1 MRSAVVFGILA
12 VLGSPWS
19 ASAESPSAKP
29 PSPPPI
35 EAYGKLPAITDVSL
49 SPAGDKM
56 VSISEVGGERYI
68 LLRAVTGAN
77 LFAIPIQD
85 RKVRNI
91 SWVDNS
97 HILVDVSQTD
107 HWYFDTNNSEFWS
120 TVAIDIDKKTSKVLF
135 DKNSKFPIY
144 HFGVV
149 ATRVIN
155 GKPYAFVSNVPFE
168 GVSGG
173 SRLHSATNSYY
184 TRDYPDLWKLDLT
197 NDDVTL
203 AAGGS
208 QGVDDWVVAPDG
220 TIAAFANL
228 DTRQAVWRLFHGQ
241 QMIMS
246 QTSTRLQTELQGLG
260 RTPNSVLVYDQAGQD
275 KLIEIR
281 ADGKTTVLS
290 NSEPLTGVFHSHA
303 TGLLIG
309 LEFGDQQVSFFDP
322 LLQARATA
330 ALRPFLKSSGDR
342 RITIVSFTDDLNE
355 VVLHTGGDGDS
366 GAYYLVNLTTHRAD
380 IIDND
385 YPDVPDQQVGAV
397 REVAYKASDG
407 FDLDGVLTLPPGS
420 SGKNLPVV
428 ILPHGGPIG
437 IVDRPGFDWLAQA
450 FASRGYAVFQ
460 PNYRGSGGH
469 GAAYRDAGFGEFG
482 RKMLSDISDGL
493 DALARSG
500 VVDRHRACIVGFS
513 YGGYA
518 AMAGVTV
525 QQGLYRC
532 AVAGSGL
539 SDLPTMLD
547 WVERR
552 YGAPSASLSFW
563 REAMGPTVPGAP
575 PLKSISPIAYAARAD
590 APILLIHGQDD
601 SVVPLEQSQIMYS
614 ALKSVG
620 KLVEFIQTK
629 SEDHWLSRENT
640 RVATL
645 KAAVAFVEKYDPV
658 N

>member
-1 MRSAVVFGILA
+1 MRSAGIFGLLA
-12 VLGSPWS
+12 VLASPWPTFAQS
-19 ASAESPSAKP
+19 TPSSPASA
-29 PSPPPI
+29 PPI

-56 VSISEVGGERYI
+56 VYVSEVGGKRYI

-77 LFAIPIQD
+77 LLAVPVQD
-85 RKVRNI
+85 KKVRNVY
-91 SWVDNS
+91 WADNS
-97 HILVDVSQTD
+97 HLLVDVSQTD
-107 HWYFDTNNSEFWS
+107 HWELDTDNTEFLS
-120 TVAIDIDKKTSKVLF
+120 TVSIDVDKKTSTVLF
-135 DKNSKFPIY
+135 EKSHEFPVF

-149 ATRVIN
+149 ATRIIN
-155 GKPYAFVSNVPFE
+155 DKPYAFVYNFPLI
-168 GVSGG
+168 
-173 SRLHSATNSYY
+173 R
-184 TRDYPDLWKLDLT
+184 TRGRVYADLWKVDLT
-197 NDDVTL
+197 NGDVTI
-203 AAGGS
+203 AAK
-208 QGVDDWVVAPDG
+208 GVRGISGWVVTPDG
-220 TIAAFANL
+220 TIAAYTTFDPRAA
-228 DTRQAVWRLFHGQ
+228 TWRLYRGYQ
-241 QMIMS
+241 LLIS
-246 QTSTRLQTELQGLG
+246 RPSTRLQTKVLGLG
-260 RTPNSVLVYDQAGQD
+260 RTLTSVLVYDESGQD
-275 KLIEIR
+275 RLIEFQ
-281 ADGKTTVLS
+281 ADGKETVLADKA
-290 NSEPLTGVFHSHA
+290 LATGAFYSRT

-309 LEFGDQQVSFFDP
+309 IQTGDNDVAFFDP
-322 LLQARATA
+322 VLQARATA
-330 ALRPFLKSSGDR
+330 ALQPFLRSSVGR
-342 RITIVSFTDDLNE
+342 SVRIVSFTDDLNE
-355 VVLHTGGDGDS
+355 IVLHTGGDGDS

-385 YPDVPDQQVGAV
+385 YPDVPNQQVGVV
-397 REVAYKASDG
+397 RVVAYKASDG

-420 SGKNLPVV
+420 SAKNLPVV

-493 DALARSG
+493 DALAKDG

-552 YGAPSASLSFW
+552 YGAPSASLTFW

-575 PLKSISPIAYAARAD
+575 SLKSISPAAYASRAD

-601 SVVPLEQSQIMYS
+601 SVVPLEQSEIMDR
-614 ALKSVG
+614 ALKSAG
-620 KLVEFIQTK
+620 KPVEFIQTK
-629 SEDHWLSRENT
+629 SEDHWLSREDT
-640 RVATL
+640 RIATL

>member
-1 MRSAVVFGILA
+1 M
-12 VLGSPWS
+12 
-19 ASAESPSAKP
+19 
-29 PSPPPI
+29 
-35 EAYGKLPAITDVSL
+35 

-56 VSISEVGGERYI
+56 VSVSEVGGKRYI
-68 LLRAVTGAN
+68 LLRTVAGDS
-77 LFAIPIQD
+77 LLAIPVQD

-120 TVAIDIDKKTSKVLF
+120 TVAIDVDKKTSKVLF
-135 DKNSKFPIY
+135 DKNRKFPIY
-144 HFGVV
+144 HFGIV
-149 ATRVIN
+149 ASRVIN
-155 GKPYAFVSNVPFE
+155 GKPYAFVSNVPLE
-168 GVSGG
+168 GVQGG
-173 SRLHSATNSYY
+173 SRLHSETNSYY
-184 TRDYPDLWKLDLT
+184 KRDYPDLWKLDLT

-208 QGVDDWVVAPDG
+208 PGIDDWVVAPDG
-220 TIAAFANL
+220 TIAAFVNL
-228 DTRQAVWRLFHGQ
+228 DTRTSVWRLFHGQ

-246 QTSTRLQTELQGLG
+246 KTSTRSQTDLLGLG
-260 RTPNSVLVYDQAGQD
+260 RTPTSAIVYDQSDHD
-275 KLIEIR
+275 KLIEIES
-281 ADGKTTVLS
+281 DGKAAVLS
-290 NSEPLTGVFHSHA
+290 SDVPLTGLFHSHA
-303 TGLLIG
+303 SGLLIG
-309 LEFGDQQVSFFDP
+309 FETSQKDISFFDP
-322 LLQARATA
+322 ALQARATA
-330 ALRPFLKSSGDR
+330 ALKPFMKSSANRLVGLE
-342 RITIVSFTDDLNE
+342 SFTDDLNE
-355 VVLHTGGDGDS
+355 IVLHTAGDGDS
-366 GAYYLVNLTTHRAD
+366 GTYYLVNLSSHRAD

-385 YPDVPDQQVGAV
+385 YPDVIDQKVGSV
-397 REVAYKASDG
+397 QKVTYKASDG
-407 FDLDGVLTLPPGS
+407 LAMDGVLTLPPGS
-420 SGKNLPVV
+420 KGKNLPVV

-437 IVDRPGFDWLAQA
+437 VFDQVGFEWMAQA

-469 GAAYRDAGFGEFG
+469 GAAFRDAGFGEFG

-493 DALARSG
+493 DALAKDG

-539 SDLPTMLD
+539 SDLPLMLD

-552 YGAPSASLSFW
+552 FGAPSASLTFW

-575 PLKSISPIAYAARAD
+575 PLKSISPIAYASRAD

-614 ALKSVG
+614 ALKSAG
-620 KLVEFIQTK
+620 KPVEFIQTK
-629 SEDHWLSRENT
+629 SEDHWLSREDT
-640 RVATL
+640 RIATL
-645 KAAVAFVEKYDPV
+645 KAAVAFVEKYDPA

>member
-1 MRSAVVFGILA
+1 M
-12 VLGSPWS
+12 
-19 ASAESPSAKP
+19 
-29 PSPPPI
+29 PPPI

-56 VSISEVGGERYI
+56 VSVSEIGGKRYI

-77 LFAIPIQD
+77 LLAIPIQD
-85 RKVRNI
+85 KKVRNI
-91 SWVDNS
+91 SWVDNA
-97 HILVDVSQTD
+97 HILIDVSQTD
-107 HWYFDTNNSEFWS
+107 HWYFDTDKSEFWS
-120 TVAIDIDKKTSKVLF
+120 TVAMDVDKATSKVLF

-155 GKPYAFVSNVPFE
+155 GKPYAFVSNVPLE
-168 GVSGG
+168 GISAG

-184 TRDYPDLWKLDLT
+184 KRDYPDLWKLDLT

-208 QGVDDWVVAPDG
+208 PGIDNWVVAPDG
-220 TIAAFANL
+220 SIAAFANL
-228 DTRQAVWRLFHGQ
+228 DTRQSVWRLFHGQ

-246 QTSTRLQTELQGLG
+246 QTSTRLQSQLEGLG

-275 KLIEIR
+275 KLMEIK
-281 ADGKTTVLS
+281 ADGTATVLS
-290 NSEPLTGVFHSHA
+290 EDEPVTGVFHSHA

-309 LEFGDQQVSFFDP
+309 LETGDLKVSFFDP

-330 ALRPFLKSSGDR
+330 ALKPFQKSSGDR
-342 RITIVSFTDDLNE
+342 RIRIVSFTDDLNE
-355 VVLHTGGDGDS
+355 MVLHTGGDADS
-366 GAYYLVNLTTHRAD
+366 GTYYLVNLTTHRAD

-385 YPDVPDQQVGAV
+385 YPDVAEQQVGSV
-397 REVAYKASDG
+397 RDVAYKASDG
-407 FDLDGVLTLPPGS
+407 FELDGVLTLPPGS
-420 SGKNLPVV
+420 KSKNLPVV

-614 ALKSVG
+614 ALKSAG
-620 KLVEFIQTK
+620 KPVEFIQTK
-629 SEDHWLSRENT
+629 SEDHWLSREDT

>member
-1 MRSAVVFGILA
+1 
-12 VLGSPWS
+12 
-19 ASAESPSAKP
+19 
-29 PSPPPI
+29 
-35 EAYGKLPAITDVSL
+35 
-49 SPAGDKM
+49 M
-56 VSISEVGGERYI
+56 VSVSQIGGKRYI
-68 LLRAVTGAN
+68 LLRTVTGAN
-77 LFAIPIQD
+77 LLAIPVQD
-85 RKVRNI
+85 RKIRNV

-97 HILVDVSQTD
+97 HILVDISQTD

-120 TVAIDIDKKTSKVLF
+120 TVAIDIDKKTSRVLF
-135 DKNSKFPIY
+135 DHNHKFPIY

-149 ATRVIN
+149 ATRVIG
-155 GKPYAFVSNVPFE
+155 GKPYAFVSNVPLE
-168 GVSGG
+168 GVGGG
-173 SRLHSATNSYY
+173 SRLHSETNSYY
-184 TRDYPDLWKLDLT
+184 KRGYPDLWKLDLT

-203 AAGGS
+203 AAGGV

-228 DTRQAVWRLFHGQ
+228 DTRASIWRLFHGQ

-246 QTSTRLQTELQGLG
+246 KRSTRLETGLEGLG
-260 RTPNSVLVYDQAGQD
+260 RTPTSVLVYDEAD
-275 KLIEIR
+275 HDRLIEIQS
-281 ADGKTTVLS
+281 DGKTTVLS
-290 NSEPLTGVFHSHA
+290 SDRPLRGIFHSQA
-303 TGLLIG
+303 TGLLVG
-309 LEFGDQQVSFFDP
+309 LQTGDNEVSFFDP
-322 LLQARATA
+322 ALQARATA
-330 ALRPFLKSSGDR
+330 ALKPFLRASGVR
-342 RITIVSFTDDLNE
+342 RVEIVSFTDDLSE
-355 VVLHTGGDGDS
+355 MVLHTGGDRDS
-366 GAYYLVNLTTHRAD
+366 GTYYLVNLTTHRAD

-385 YPDVPDQQVGAV
+385 YPDVPDQQVGSV
-397 REVAYKASDG
+397 RDVAYKASDG
-407 FDLDGVLTLPPGS
+407 LEMDGVLTLPPGS
-420 SGKNLPVV
+420 VAKNLPVV

-437 IVDRPGFDWLAQA
+437 IFDRPGFDWLAQA

-469 GAAYRDAGFGEFG
+469 GPAFRDAGFGEFG

-493 DALARSG
+493 DALAREG

-552 YGAPSASLSFW
+552 YGAPSASLTYW

-575 PLKSISPIAYAARAD
+575 SLKSISPIAYVARAD

-614 ALKSVG
+614 ALKSAG
-620 KLVEFIQTK
+620 KPVEFIQTK
-629 SEDHWLSRENT
+629 SEDHWLSREDT
-640 RVATL
+640 RIATL
-645 KAAVAFVEKYDPV
+645 KAAVAFVEKYDPP

>member
-1 MRSAVVFGILA
+1 V
-12 VLGSPWS
+12 
-19 ASAESPSAKP
+19 
-29 PSPPPI
+29 SPPPV
-35 EAYGKLPAITDVSL
+35 EAYGKLPTISDVSL
-49 SPAGDKM
+49 SPAGDRM
-56 VSISEVGGERYI
+56 VSVSQVSGKRYI
-68 LLRAVTGAN
+68 LVRTIAGDDLLAV
-77 LFAIPIQD
+77 PVQD
-85 RKVRNI
+85 HKVRNI
-91 SWVDNS
+91 SWVDNT

-120 TVAIDIDKKTSKVLF
+120 TVAIDVDKKTSKLLF
-135 DKNSKFPIY
+135 DKNHKFPIY

-149 ATRVIN
+149 ASRVIN
-155 GKPYAFVSNVPFE
+155 GKPYAFVSNVPLE
-168 GVSGG
+168 GLGG
-173 SRLHSATNSYY
+173 SRIHSETNSYY
-184 TRDYPDLWKLDLT
+184 KRDYPDLWKLDLT
-197 NDDVTL
+197 NDDITL

-208 QGVDDWVVAPDG
+208 PGVDDWVVAPDG

-228 DTRQAVWRLFHGQ
+228 DIHTSMWRLFHGSK
-241 QMIMS
+241 MIMS
-246 QTSTRLQTELQGLG
+246 KTSSRLEAGLLGLG
-260 RTPNSVLVYDQAGQD
+260 RTPDSVLVYDQSDHD
-275 KLIEIR
+275 KLIEIEG
-281 ADGKTTVLS
+281 DGKTTVLS
-290 NSEPLTGVFHSHA
+290 SDAPLTGIFHSH
-303 TGLLIG
+303 GSRLLIG
-309 LEFGDQQVSFFDP
+309 FETGEKEAAFFDP
-322 LLQARATA
+322 ALQARAAA
-330 ALRPFLKSSGDR
+330 ALRPFMKSSGNR
-342 RITIVSFTDDLNE
+342 RIRIVSFTDDMNE
-355 VVLHTGGDGDS
+355 VILHTGGDGDS
-366 GAYYLVNLTTHRAD
+366 GTYYLVNLTSHRAD

-385 YPDVPDQQVGAV
+385 YPDVTDRQVGHV
-397 REVAYKASDG
+397 RDVAYKASDG

-420 SGKNLPVV
+420 SAKNLPVV

-437 IVDRPGFDWLAQA
+437 VFDHVQFDWLAQA

-469 GAAYRDAGFGEFG
+469 GAAFENAGFGEFG

-493 DALARSG
+493 DALAKEG

-539 SDLPTMLD
+539 SDLPLMLD

-552 YGAPSASLSFW
+552 YGAPSASLTFW

-575 PLKSISPIAYAARAD
+575 PLKSISPISYAARAD

-601 SVVPLEQSQIMYS
+601 SVVPLEQSAIMYS
-614 ALKSVG
+614 ALKSAG
-620 KLVEFIQTK
+620 KPVEFIQTK
-629 SEDHWLSRENT
+629 SEDHWLSREDT
-640 RVATL
+640 RIATL